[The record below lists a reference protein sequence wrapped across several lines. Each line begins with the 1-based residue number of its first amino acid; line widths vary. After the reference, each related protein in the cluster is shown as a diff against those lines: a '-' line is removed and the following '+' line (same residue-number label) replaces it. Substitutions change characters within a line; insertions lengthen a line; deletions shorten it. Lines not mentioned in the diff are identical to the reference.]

1 MSNME
6 LKILGNASVQART
19 NSPLGVHTRSIA
31 RCSLLLSL
39 AVDSLVPPDKKHRR
53 PREEALL
60 PPPEKKH
67 CHRIGFC

>member
-19 NSPLGVHTRSIA
+19 NSPLGAHTRSIA

-39 AVDSLVPPDKKHRR
+39 AVDSLVPNTAA